1 LIIIKIY
8 EQILTS
14 VHSKPDPIRFN
25 ISCATPKNFK
35 DKEKRLVKLL
45 TEKKLKKKKKNKNS
59 KKKSSKNLKKSSN
72 NQNIISDKK
81 KT

>member
-45 TEKKLKKKKKNKNS
+45 TEKKLKKKKKKKKIPKEKVPKIS
-59 KKKSSKNLKKSSN
+59 KKLE
-72 NQNIISDKK
+72 I
-81 KT
+81 T